1 MRAIKKKRRDI
12 LIHMIEETELKE
24 VVVIEEEEAVIEA
37 EGVEKVEEAVLPKVV
52 RTEEVVME
60 GSMMMMIREE
70 LVRIERD

>member
-1 MRAIKKKRRDI
+1 MRAIKKKSKDI

-24 VVVIEEEEAVIEA
+24 VVVIEEGEAVIEA
-37 EGVEKVEEAVLPKVV
+37 EGVEKVEEAVPPKVA
-52 RTEEVVME
+52 RTEEVAME